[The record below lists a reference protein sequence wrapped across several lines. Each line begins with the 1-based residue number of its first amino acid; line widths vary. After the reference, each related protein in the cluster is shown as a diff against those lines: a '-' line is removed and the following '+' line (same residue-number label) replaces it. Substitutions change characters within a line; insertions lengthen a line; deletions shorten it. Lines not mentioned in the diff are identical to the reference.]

1 MPVRDNWEREICR
14 RIRVGI
20 EQIIAPQS
28 KMKSGIHTACCM
40 QHIVCRPCAAA
51 AAERFPDDTIF
62 LFSLFISQIH
72 KVLKM
77 SQQYSNIS
85 LIKHIKRENIHHSVH
100 SRRYAIDWRKEKWRE
115 RENKKSSLVNGWSI
129 GRQRER
135 KRKIENSSLG
145 WELNVRGAARRLHF
159 NIIMNNVLLLI
170 FFIVL
175 RFIEDRSHWRYFYD
189 IVRLL
194 TTSQSFG
201 ECIRYVLLQLP
212 NVHVHCVCLPFLN
225 AYRMS
230 HLDVYTYTKC
240 AHALMRPLAHVYIH
254 YN

>member
-115 RENKKSSLVNGWSI
+115 RERIKNPRSWMAGVLGDNANGKEKLKILHWAENWMCEVRRADFISTSSW
-129 GRQRER
+129 
-135 KRKIENSSLG
+135 
-145 WELNVRGAARRLHF
+145 
-159 NIIMNNVLLLI
+159 IM
-170 FFIVL
+170 FF
-175 RFIEDRSHWRYFYD
+175 Y
-189 IVRLL
+189 
-194 TTSQSFG
+194 
-201 ECIRYVLLQLP
+201 
-212 NVHVHCVCLPFLN
+212 
-225 AYRMS
+225 
-230 HLDVYTYTKC
+230 
-240 AHALMRPLAHVYIH
+240 
-254 YN
+254 